1 MSIPTFAYVAN
12 TNKVSV
18 IDTSTNTIVTTIPV
32 LSPGDITKDI
42 AITPDGAF
50 AYVTNLS
57 DTVAVIDTCTNTV
70 VDTITVGDFPAGI
83 AITPNGD
90 FAYVANSGL
99 ATSPSGT
106 ISVIDTS
113 TNTVVTTIP
122 VDRDPIGIAITPDGN
137 FAYVTIAKA
146 DAVSVIDTETNTVL
160 KSIPVGDFPQGIA
173 IAPDGSFAYVA
184 NQGQSAAANTV
195 SVINLNTN
203 TVAATITVGTA
214 PTNVAITP
222 DGQIAYVTNAGNET
236 VSVIDTDTN
245 SVLKNIP
252 VGACP
257 FDIALTPDGNFA
269 YVTNACD
276 DSVSVIGTSTNTVSA
291 TIPIG
296 DLPLGIAI
304 ADIEF
309 PCPAP
314 SERICIEVDRIFDSC
329 MFELEQQ
336 KCFEFSRGQDT
347 SCEITKTECTILEII
362 EVDGQQDVVD
372 VKLQIKV
379 FLSFGSKRS
388 GDHDSARVISFEKN
402 VTLTNP
408 EGADLFFDV
417 TNAACTCIQQHDT
430 KSKQKLTCTVKVTA
444 TVKSKKRI
452 QVEVPFL
459 RSCEPEPCISDQGAL
474 LEPGQSYPFPNEPSE
489 VSKIF
494 FEAKTNPG
502 MTSRVI
508 AFLNGLPAAFAI
520 VTDER
525 NPFELVLP
533 GGPHPVGNVSLR
545 NTGDSMIYLYHLMTE

>member
-1 MSIPTFAYVAN
+1 MRIPIFAYVAN

-18 IDTSTNTIVTTIPV
+18 IDTSTNTIVTNIPV

-42 AITPDGAF
+42 ALTPDGAF

-70 VDTITVGDFPAGI
+70 VDTISVGDFPAGI
-83 AITPNGD
+83 AITPDGD

-99 ATSPSGT
+99 ATSPSGS

-122 VDRDPIGIAITPDGN
+122 VGPDPIGIAITSDGN

-146 DAVSVIDTETNTVL
+146 DKVSVIDTATNT
-160 KSIPVGDFPQGIA
+160 ITANITVGDFPQGIA
-173 IAPDGSFAYVA
+173 ITPDGNFAYVA

-195 SVINLNTN
+195 SVINTNTN

-222 DGQIAYVTNAGNET
+222 DGQFAYITNTGNET

-245 SVLKNIP
+245 SVIQNIP

-257 FDIALTPDGNFA
+257 FDIALTSDGNFA

-276 DSVSVIGTSTNTVSA
+276 DSVSVIDTSTNTVAA

-304 ADIEF
+304 ADVEF
-309 PCPAP
+309 PCPSP
-314 SERICIEVDRIFDSC
+314 SDRICIEVNRVFDSC
-329 MFELEQQ
+329 IFELEQQ
-336 KCFEFSRGQDT
+336 KSFEFPKGKDI
-347 SCEITKTECTILEII
+347 SCEVTKTECNILEIT
-362 EVDGQQDVVD
+362 EVDGPQDVVD
-372 VKLQIKV
+372 VTLQIKV
-379 FLSFGSKRS
+379 FLNFGSKCADYQ
-388 GDHDSARVISFEKN
+388 GAAKVITLEKN

-408 EGADLFFDV
+408 AGADVSCDV
-417 TNAACTCIQQHDT
+417 THAACTCIQARDT
-430 KSKQKLTCTVKVTA
+430 KSKHKVNCTVKVTA
-444 TVKSKKRI
+444 TVKSKKLI

-459 RSCEPEPCISDQGAL
+459 RSCEPVPCSPDQGIAV
-474 LEPGQSYPFPNEPSE
+474 EPGKSYPLPDDPSQI
-489 VSKIF
+489 SRIK
-494 FEAKTNPG
+494 FEAKTQSG
-502 MTSRVI
+502 MTSRII
-508 AFLNGLPAAFAI
+508 AFLSGLPAAFAI

-525 NPFELVLP
+525 KAFELILP
-533 GGPHPVGNVSLR
+533 GGPYPVENVSLI
-545 NTGDSMIYLYHLMTE
+545 NTGDSVAYVYNLETE